1 MAYDFGSQA
10 LGISNPFK
18 TEGKIRLVA
27 GLIISALAMMPLLQ
41 VADTLKQDPARAWG
55 FVAIGLF
62 LLTWGLRSVATA
74 AMQLFRFYVGRS
86 VPSSLAYN
94 HSASERENA
103 QAEKQS
109 GSLAYD
115 AEKLE
120 SMLMGRKNTTFEE
133 PQGWLARLVHSL
145 IPGLIFA
152 PYPLRNFVQELAAVL
167 SSTIIA
173 LAAFAVASFITA
185 TGLAGGAGGLIEPL
199 MSLLLLIY
207 LVVIWRSAAAN
218 MNTGRNQKLHK
229 KTAAGISRLFVFAI
243 VVPVLIGF
251 GYDKLTAMMKSRDVE
266 QLNALLADITV
277 FSAWSNLML
286 LALLAVVVMVPAL
299 FMVRERL
306 KLAQKNTRVSEFREN
321 MQESVHPNEIFI
333 NIENIVL
340 ANRRY
345 KEIPNRIYR
354 DFEPQLMEQS
364 QGKGTFKGQL
374 LIETQPEYKPMKF
387 SALFRKIR
395 LFSTIGG
402 QLLTVGSAVL
412 LYWLFNMGFDSF
424 NELRQLAL
432 AKDTFS
438 SQESGMAFFAL
449 VGNHLDAFLTMLFAF
464 LTVSFAGRILANLT
478 HLLWS
483 EMQFSSLLM
492 SMKTEG
498 TYTES
503 KISTGMAYN
512 DSTRSE
518 NVVVRSSIT
527 PWVLTARVVSSTY
540 ATSGMQNLEMPRLI
554 LEMDANDQELDTIVH
569 EIRTFLKG
577 REFIASINNEQ
588 DLANAERIYQVNQ
601 ISKSDDGDMKALA
614 QQEAEAAAVLQ
625 QHQADASSENIG
637 SGEIGHDAERE
648 NP

>member
-10 LGISNPFK
+10 LGITNPFK

-27 GLIISALAMMPLLQ
+27 GIAISALAAVPLLQ
-41 VADTLKQDPARAWG
+41 VAATLKLDPVRAWG
-55 FVAIGLF
+55 LLAISVF
-62 LLTWGLRSVATA
+62 LLTWGLRVVATA

-94 HSASERENA
+94 YSASERENA
-103 QAEKQS
+103 QTEQKS
-109 GSLAYD
+109 GSLAYN
-115 AEKLE
+115 AERLE

-133 PQGWLARLVHSL
+133 PVGWLARLIHSL

-167 SSTIIA
+167 SSTILA
-173 LAAFAVASFITA
+173 LVAFAVASFITA
-185 TGLAGGAGGLIEPL
+185 TGLAGDAGGLIDPL
-199 MSLLLLIY
+199 MSLMLLIY
-207 LVVIWRSAAAN
+207 LVAIWRSAAAN
-218 MNTGRNQKLHK
+218 MSAGRNQSLHK
-229 KTAAGISRLFVFAI
+229 KTAAGISRLFVFAVAAPI
-243 VVPVLIGF
+243 VIGF
-251 GYDKLTAMMKSRDVE
+251 AYSKLTQDMSPK
-266 QLNALLADITV
+266 QLDRLSTLLNEISI
-277 FSAWSNLML
+277 FNAWSNLI
-286 LALLAVVVMVPAL
+286 LLAVLAMVVMVPA
-299 FMVRERL
+299 FIMVRERL
-306 KLAQKNTRVSEFREN
+306 KMSQKNTRVSEFREN

-354 DFEPQLMEQS
+354 DFEPKLMEQS

-374 LIETQPEYKPMKF
+374 LIETQPEYQPMNF
-387 SALFRKIR
+387 SSLFRKVR
-395 LFSTIGG
+395 VLSTIGG
-402 QLLTVGSAVL
+402 QILTVGSALL
-412 LYWLFNMGFDSF
+412 LYWLFNLGFDNF
-424 NELRQLAL
+424 AEIQTLFQAEQAL
-432 AKDTFS
+432 NTEASMMVFLNTTGD
-438 SQESGMAFFAL
+438 L
-449 VGNHLDAFLTMLFAF
+449 VGQFLTLFFAF
-464 LTVSFAGRILANLT
+464 LTVSFAGRMLANLT

-483 EMQFSSLLM
+483 EMQFNSLLM

-527 PWVLTARVVSSTY
+527 PWVLTSRIVTSTY
-540 ATSGMQNLEMPRLI
+540 ATTGMQNLEMPRLI
-554 LEMDANDQELDTIVH
+554 LEMDSNDQELESIVH

-588 DLANAERIYQVNQ
+588 DLANAERIYQVNK
-601 ISKSDDGDMKALA
+601 ISKSDEGNIKSLA
-614 QQEAEAAAVLQ
+614 QPQADTAGMIQ
-625 QHQADASSENIG
+625 QHQSEEHASDMGQEVFDPAQTS
-637 SGEIGHDAERE
+637 S
-648 NP
+648 

>member
-10 LGISNPFK
+10 LGITNPFK

-27 GLIISALAMMPLLQ
+27 GLIISALAVMPLLQ
-41 VADTLKQDPARAWG
+41 VAETLKQEPVRAWG

-94 HSASERENA
+94 HSPSERENA

-109 GSLAYD
+109 GSLAYN

-185 TGLAGGAGGLIEPL
+185 TGLAGDAGGLIEPL
-199 MSLLLLIY
+199 MSLMLLIY

-218 MNTGRNQKLHK
+218 MNTSRNQTLHK

-266 QLNALLADITV
+266 QLNALLSDITV

-286 LALLAVVVMVPAL
+286 LALLAVVVMVPAF

-306 KLAQKNTRVSEFREN
+306 KMAQKNTRVSEFREN

-354 DFEPQLMEQS
+354 DFEPQLLEQS

-374 LIETQPEYKPMKF
+374 LIETQPEYKQMKF

-395 LFSTIGG
+395 LLSTIGG

-412 LYWLFNMGFDSF
+412 LYWLFNLGFDSF

-438 SQESGMAFFAL
+438 SQESGMAFLAL
-449 VGNHLDAFLTMLFAF
+449 AGNHLDAFLTLFFAF
-464 LTVSFAGRILANLT
+464 LTVSFAGRILVNLT

-527 PWVLTARVVSSTY
+527 PWMLTSRVVSSTY
-540 ATSGMQNLEMPRLI
+540 ASSGMQNLEMPRLI
-554 LEMDANDQELDTIVH
+554 LEMDANDQELETIVH
-569 EIRTFLKG
+569 EIRSFLKG

-588 DLANAERIYQVNQ
+588 DLANAERIYQVNK
-601 ISKSDDGDMKALA
+601 ISKSDDGDIKALA
-614 QQEAEAAAVLQ
+614 QQEAETAGMLQ
-625 QHQADASSENIG
+625 QHSHDNNQAD
-637 SGEIGHDAERE
+637 IGHDAGQE
-648 NP
+648 NS

>member
-1 MAYDFGSQA
+1 
-10 LGISNPFK
+10 
-18 TEGKIRLVA
+18 
-27 GLIISALAMMPLLQ
+27 
-41 VADTLKQDPARAWG
+41 
-55 FVAIGLF
+55 
-62 LLTWGLRSVATA
+62 
-74 AMQLFRFYVGRS
+74 
-86 VPSSLAYN
+86 
-94 HSASERENA
+94 
-103 QAEKQS
+103 
-109 GSLAYD
+109 
-115 AEKLE
+115 
-120 SMLMGRKNTTFEE
+120 MGRKNTTFEE

-185 TGLAGGAGGLIEPL
+185 TGLAGDAGELINPL

-251 GYDKLTAMMKSRDVE
+251 GYDQLSSLTTARDME
-266 QLNALLADITV
+266 RLNTLLADMTI

-286 LALLAVVVMVPAL
+286 LALLAVLVMVPAL

-374 LIETQPEYKPMKF
+374 LIETQPEYKPMNF
-387 SALFRKIR
+387 SSLFRKIR
-395 LFSTIGG
+395 FFSTIAG
-402 QLLTVGSAVL
+402 QLLMVGSAVL
-412 LYWLFNMGFDSF
+412 LYWLFNLGFDSF
-424 NELRQLAL
+424 NELRQLASSQ
-432 AKDTFS
+432 ATFS
-438 SQESGMAFFAL
+438 NEQQMLAFFNTA
-449 VGNHLDAFLTMLFAF
+449 GAQLDQWLTLLFAF

-527 PWVLTARVVSSTY
+527 PWVLTSRVVSSTY

-625 QHQADASSENIG
+625 QHQADVSSENIG